1 MGGEVNF
8 RPVEDL
14 EVLLGGALPSFTAHR
29 TGDERL
35 RHLTACVRTARSR
48 LESPEMAPAAL
59 RQLARYVWLATSS
72 VLPLDHP
79 VMEHDVLTG
88 AIRELRRAELVDDRA
103 VEKALDAI
111 RRIETDPR
119 NALMELLV
127 LALREQEAT
136 TLEPLL
142 VVPPRLAVASSHVTT
157 MLNAEIGRSIGITSR
172 PRLSAVEVGTVVFL
186 CGNVTTQYRNHAHLL
201 CVPARFHLLGHSW
214 QNQDIPRQP
223 GLERSPRR
231 VRLSITTGTRRAP
244 SAHVVGAAAPA
255 THEPWIPM
263 LEDHVFEYA
272 ESPQI
277 ASADLPLP
285 GEESVPVVCVRLG
298 NRQVAHFDLEGY
310 RRVVIPR
317 WLTRSRQNVVKLLPV
332 TELGR
337 GMLWAQGGSTEEVVG
352 LLQSDPNYR
361 KLRDTTQGWKNR
373 LRHRLDTDFDGLMK
387 ELVRAGCD
395 LDVMRSNIRSWAS
408 DARSLPRSRQTFTAL
423 LRALGLERTI
433 EILWRHGR
441 ELQIAHQTTGFHQ
454 HRHLLENMTV
464 EDERELR
471 LHGRVV
477 LGSDPHVRDTGLVV
491 YEIDDLQDVDY
502 RLPERSLDRIC
513 TDPGADR

>member
-1 MGGEVNF
+1 MNF

-14 EVLLGGALPSFTAHR
+14 EVLLGGTLPSFTAHC

-35 RHLTACVRTARSR
+35 RHLAECVRTARSR
-48 LESPEMAPAAL
+48 LESPEMAPDAL

-79 VMEHDVLTG
+79 VLEHDVLTG

-103 VEKALDAI
+103 VEEALDAI
-111 RRIETDPR
+111 TRIETDPS

-127 LALREQEAT
+127 LAVREQEPT

-142 VVPPRLAVASSHVTT
+142 VVPPRLAAASSHVTT
-157 MLNAEIGRSIGITSR
+157 TRNAEIGRSIGITSR

-214 QNQDIPRQP
+214 QNQNIPRQP

-231 VRLSITTGTRRAP
+231 VRLSITTDTRRAP
-244 SAHVVGAAAPA
+244 RAHAAPA

-263 LEDHVFEYA
+263 LEDHAFEYA
-272 ESPQI
+272 EFPQI

-285 GEESVPVVCVRLG
+285 GEESVPVVRVRLG
-298 NRQVAHFDLEGY
+298 NRQVVHFDLEGY

-332 TELGR
+332 AELGR

-361 KLRDTTQGWKNR
+361 KLKDATQGWKNR
-373 LRHRLDTDFDGLMK
+373 VRHRLDTDFDGLMK
-387 ELVRAGCD
+387 ELVLAGCD
-395 LDVMRSNIRSWAS
+395 LDVMKSNIRSWAS
-408 DARSLPRSRQTFTAL
+408 DARILPRSRQTFTAL
-423 LRALGLERTI
+423 LRAVGIERNI
-433 EILWRHGR
+433 ENLWRQGR

-454 HRHLLENMTV
+454 HRYLLENMTV

-477 LGSDPHVRDTGLVV
+477 LGSDADVRDTGLVV

-502 RLPERSLDRIC
+502 RLPERSLDRIG
-513 TDPGADR
+513 TDLGADR